1 MEYITLDEYIALIF
15 KEKHIL
21 LKKEKDG
28 QIRPIK
34 DTSRKVVYET
44 LYKIQQLLREN
55 NLIDY

>member
-1 MEYITLDEYIALIF
+1 MEYITFDENIALIF

-34 DTSRKVVYET
+34 DTSRKDVYEA
-44 LYKIQQLLREN
+44 LYEIQELLREEH
-55 NLIDY
+55 LIDY